1 MTAEQKER
9 IISLRREKNGYSAI
23 ANRLGLSKDSVK
35 AFCRSHGLAGI
46 KACTVEPPVI
56 TTDTCLNCGASLCQS
71 GSGKQKKFCSD
82 RCRITYWN
90 HRYRREGQHGRD
102 KAS

>member
-1 MTAEQKER
+1 MKKQESDKLNQ
-9 IISLRREKNGYSAI
+9 LRLHGVPPSAI
-23 ANRLGLSKDSVK
+23 AQELGLSVNTVK
-35 AFCRSHGLAGI
+35 SYIRRHPNIGNTVKCQWCDEPVLQSAGR
-46 KACTVEPPVI
+46 
-56 TTDTCLNCGASLCQS
+56 
-71 GSGKQKKFCSD
+71 KQKKFCSD